1 MESVIGLFM
10 VSALLIHGML
20 EFPLFYSYFLLPAG
34 FILGILLSQ
43 KNRYCTA
50 ASVSELYVF
59 LLYRDYEVIVPKL
72 NQAIRYDSKMSK
84 QNNHN
89 QIYVLEESDQRIDW
103 IRMNPYS
110 KLIKE

>member
-1 MESVIGLFM
+1 M
-10 VSALLIHGML
+10 
-20 EFPLFYSYFLLPAG
+20 
-34 FILGILLSQ
+34 
-43 KNRYCTA
+43 
-50 ASVSELYVF
+50 F